1 MRLPFLGRTWCLLAT
16 CSLTGC
22 ATFDGPF
29 SHQTNQLNREDKVA
43 QRQIEEANRLAKA
56 GDMEGAKRI
65 LDRMN
70 DDRGSSAGRASLR
83 GTEYASSDIASGRSG
98 SDIDEMIEELVSE
111 EAVGTRD
118 LRRKQY
124 RSMSPA
130 LVRKIYR
137 EHLRIEKPAAKDDGQ
152 DEQLA
157 DNRKQFQPAN
167 SEDRTA
173 PDPRHSEIH
182 ARTKVPLPLPG
193 GQELPIQPGQPGP
206 AIVPAV
212 HFVAE
217 APKTVAQPS
226 NIVLAGGIPPGGGV
240 SLSGIEPL
248 GQPANQP
255 AAINNN
261 AGPVI
266 APNTN
271 KYDGPVITP
280 GRPAQSQ
287 PLLSPPN
294 KTIAGATTTP
304 APAPGNPV
312 VPTRGIMGTNPLDLL
327 NRAVSPESML
337 RGNSNP
343 LFPQAGEPAVP
354 NPIAPQDGSAAASI
368 EQNPLGPAA
377 PSQLPTSPATMPGAT
392 DPQKRNKPSVLSAA
406 GVQNLVTSPLRGGMR
421 AFSANEAPAPNALP
435 AGNPD
440 INSLIASLESQLVS
454 VAPGASEAEKL
465 DYVHKHVNLRLLY
478 LVAGRNDQALEPI
491 RNIEQ
496 TEQEFWQKLMWAISN
511 YFDAQGMPHGA
522 DRATQTVTQLRAA
535 TQELKQV
542 ADLELRNLVF
552 CDKIDAYGSY
562 ERTKRGTFAA
572 GLNVLL
578 YAEIDNFK
586 SIAAQGDRYVTSLKS
601 TVEFYKN
608 QGDRRQVASIPF
620 DTNQDF
626 CRNKR
631 RDYFL
636 AYEFTIP
643 QQLEPGTYTLVLRV
657 EDLHGQKQATAKVN
671 FVVE

>member
-29 SHQTNQLNREDKVA
+29 SHQTNQLNREDQVA

-56 GDMEGAKRI
+56 GDIDGAKRI

-70 DDRGSSAGRASLR
+70 EDRGGPSGRAGLR
-83 GTEYASSDIASGRSG
+83 GTEYASSDTGSGRGG

-124 RSMSPA
+124 RAMSPA

-137 EHLRIEKPAAKDDGQ
+137 EHLRIEKPDTKDDNQ
-152 DEQLA
+152 NEQLA
-157 DNRKQFQPAN
+157 DNRKLPASIN

-173 PDPRHSEIH
+173 PDPRHSEIPV
-182 ARTKVPLPLPG
+182 RTKLPLPLPG
-193 GQELPIQPGQPGP
+193 GQELPDQSGP
-206 AIVPAV
+206 AIMPAV
-212 HFVAE
+212 HFMAE
-217 APKTVAQPS
+217 TPKTVAPPS
-226 NIVLAGGIPPGGGV
+226 NIVLAGGMPPSGGV

-248 GQPANQP
+248 GLPANQP
-255 AAINNN
+255 GAINN

-266 APNTN
+266 TPNAN

-280 GRPAQSQ
+280 GRPSQSQ

-304 APAPGNPV
+304 APAPSNSV
-312 VPTRGIMGTNPLDLL
+312 VPTRGIIGTNPFDAL
-327 NRAVSPESML
+327 NRAISPETML

-343 LFPQAGEPAVP
+343 LFPQAGEPAAP

-368 EQNPLGPAA
+368 EQNTLGPAA
-377 PSQLPTSPATMPGAT
+377 PSQLPAQPATTPGAT

-421 AFSANEAPAPNALP
+421 AFSANETPAPNALP

-440 INSLIASLESQLVS
+440 VNSLIASLESQLVS

-478 LVAGRNDQALEPI
+478 LIAGRNDQALEPI

-496 TEQEFWQKLMWAISN
+496 SEQEFWQKLMWAISN